1 MSSNLRTSSQKPQAV
16 MLTQILLYLAAVV
29 NLFNGF
35 YSIGSNNSLK
45 MTLAAIMILF
55 GLVAIWVASRLGQ
68 PIPSRRNHAIVL
80 ASILILL
87 RIVEYFVW
95 HNFGFLVGII
105 LPVLV
110 VWRLGKTEAK
120 EWYGAN

>member
-1 MSSNLRTSSQKPQAV
+1 LSSNLRTSRQKPQAV
-16 MLTQILLYLAAVV
+16 MLTQILLYLAGVV
-29 NLFNGF
+29 NLYNGF
-35 YSIGSNNSLK
+35 YSIGSDNSVK

-105 LPVLV
+105 LPILV
-110 VWRLGKTEAK
+110 VWRFGKTEAK
-120 EWYGAN
+120 EWFGAN

>member
-45 MTLAAIMILF
+45 MTLATIMILF

>member
-120 EWYGAN
+120 EWYSAN